1 MRTDAG
7 AVRLG
12 ATPIEVRP
20 GGYKVYRGV
29 ATYGDVV
36 LEYPEDGWNEFVPAS
51 TALDPETVRLTEG
64 VPLTLLHPGELLD
77 AEDEEAIKEHTEG
90 MVLRALAD
98 MKANPPEMVVDVI
111 VYTASAQQAIE
122 SGRIRDLSLG
132 YDRQAEDRAG
142 EHLGKRYQKVQTR
155 RRPNHLSAVHTARST
170 TPDGRRARL
179 DSSAASAASRPVA
192 GDQSNTIVLP
202 PSRRAVAR
210 MDGLATAPAGHPAL
224 CSLIHPYSSWGVL
237 TWRGWSEPADRSWVA
252 FWPRDVSAPGLL
264 FTRRSP
270 TGAVLGS
277 AVTLPARPYAHGEA
291 TMEDDLTIEPSTTT
305 DRSDA
310 DVTVEA
316 EVPTD
321 DPVAA
326 ALAVFSPEA
335 VEILKTLPEEDMA
348 VLKKLVLGAQGE
360 AAEEAV
366 IAAGSGGLPPV
377 QVEEVDDATV
387 PAAAQALTMDA
398 VQKMIADAMAKAG
411 MAPKA
416 DAIST
421 TTTSP
426 AATARPVAS
435 PAPVPRIDAAD
446 VARRAADLADAD
458 RQFVERVR
466 SAGHRCDSVRDATSQ
481 ALAVIKQ
488 QSPGLVASAERA
500 LRDGRRDDFAAMF
513 DAAEDSRRADLLGDQ
528 FGVLDV
534 AQRTIAADRLGQP
547 AAFPSNVTA
556 PARAVTGD

>member
-7 AVRLG
+7 ARLG

-98 MKANPPEMVVDVI
+98 MKASPPEMVVDVI

-179 DSSAASAASRPVA
+179 DSSAASAATRPVA
-192 GDQSNTIVLP
+192 GDRSGVVVLP

-210 MDGLATAPAGHPAL
+210 MDGLAAAPAGHPA
-224 CSLIHPYSSWGVL
+224 SSSFIHPYPAWGVP

-277 AVTLPARPYAHGEA
+277 AVTLPARPYAHGES
-291 TMEDDLTIEPSTTT
+291 TMPTDDLTIEPSTTT
-305 DRSDA
+305 DRADA

-316 EVPTD
+316 EVPAD
-321 DPVAA
+321 DPAAA

-398 VQKMIADAMAKAG
+398 VQQMIADALAKAG

-416 DAIST
+416 DAVT
-421 TTTSP
+421 TPPARP
-426 AATARPVAS
+426 AAA
-435 PAPVPRIDAAD
+435 PAPRIDAAD
-446 VARRAADLADAD
+446 VARRAADLADSD